1 MDMNTLRAA
10 ITAVSFA
17 VFIGI
22 VWWAWSARNKSRF
35 DEAALLP
42 FTEHPFT
49 KDERD
54 GDAR

>member
-1 MDMNTLRAA
+1 MDMNTLRAGV
-10 ITAVSFA
+10 TAVSFV

-42 FTEHPFT
+42 FQEG
-49 KDERD
+49 DRD